1 MGWSGRPSSLTHHE
15 PSRAFQGYTLFSPTG
30 GDDAYLVDMDGLV
43 VHRWHF
49 GEGLN
54 DAHLLAGG
62 NLLFRTRGSLPGLN
76 ASDAVVELDW
86 TGDSVWEY
94 RNPNLRR
101 YNRLANGNNLFLLYE
116 ENPPHLTS
124 LVRGG
129 YSTPG
134 DPQQMQGDLVVEMT
148 PDGTAVFEWRS
159 WEHLDPA
166 EDIICPLET
175 RVNWG
180 GANDLTALDDG
191 GFLISFRILN
201 TVARVDRNSS
211 SFSWKWG
218 KDNISHQHNPTL
230 LSNGN
235 VLLLDNGS
243 HRKGLSYSRVV
254 EVDPASGRIAW
265 EYHGDP
271 LVSFFTHFTG
281 GAERLPNGN
290 TLITEG
296 APGRI
301 FEVTSAGE
309 VVWEYLNPF
318 AVTGPQGTSVG
329 VFRAHR
335 YAPDGPAL
343 AGRDLDPA
351 RYEELNP
358 QMGAGGG

>member
-1 MGWSGRPSSLTHHE
+1 MGWSNRSSGLTHHE
-15 PSRAFQGYTLFSPTG
+15 PSRAFQGYTLFSTTG
-30 GDDAYLVDMDGLV
+30 GDDAYLVDMDGAV

-49 GEGLN
+49 RQGIN
-54 DAHLLAGG
+54 DGRLLPGG

-76 ASDAVVELDW
+76 ASDAVTELDW
-86 TGDSVWEY
+86 AGNLVWEY

-101 YNRLANGNNLFLLYE
+101 YNRLANGNNLFLMYE

-134 DPQQMQGDLVVEMT
+134 DPQRMQGDLVVEMT
-148 PDGTAVFEWRS
+148 PDGTVVYEWRS
-159 WEHLDPA
+159 WEHLDPE

-175 RVNWG
+175 RVSWG

-211 SFSWKWG
+211 GFLWKWG
-218 KDNISHQHNPTL
+218 KDQISHQHNPTL

-243 HRKGLSYSRVV
+243 HRRGLSYSRVV
-254 EVDPASGRIAW
+254 EVDPATGEIAW

-271 LVSFFTHFTG
+271 LLSFFTHFTG

-301 FEVTSAGE
+301 FEVTSGGE
-309 VVWEYLNPF
+309 VVWEFLNPYSVSG
-318 AVTGPQGTSVG
+318 AQETSSG
-329 VFRAHR
+329 IFRAHR
-335 YAPDGPAL
+335 YGPDHPAV
-343 AGRDLDPA
+343 AGKDLDPA
-351 RYEELNP
+351 GYPELNL
-358 QMGAGGG
+358 